1 MKKFSLITND
11 AVRNHLANKSP
22 AKVTHAFPRSKR
34 FGNANPEYIQI
45 YQDAKKPSTIHL
57 LPSPLFPSG
66 RVALALA
73 KNLTSLK
80 TPSFLQG
87 HPDISTAVN
96 STN

>member
-45 YQDAKKPSTIHL
+45 DPDAKRPSTIHL
-57 LPSPLFPSG
+57 PPSPLSPSAK
-66 RVALALA
+66 VALVSA
-73 KNLTSLK
+73 KNSTLLK
-80 TPSFLQG
+80 TP
-87 HPDISTAVN
+87 
-96 STN
+96 